1 MVLLIT
7 YRLKDGEVRWPLALI
22 SDALKAGIF
31 QRRRRKTCHSRETF
45 GFKRKKIFIP
55 MSLPSIMA
63 RLWKKPPS
71 FLPSITVRLRSML
84 PPHMRVLLPPHV
96 VLDLPPLVK
105 DPLSSPRPRITSS
118 IRVSPSTKYHR
129 PDVPSSSGFVAIGS
143 RLGVRDDKVKM
154 IVASLRRREVDI
166 YATLCLTFGRRRR
179 NDE

>member
-1 MVLLIT
+1 MSSFPRVSFL
-7 YRLKDGEVRWPLALI
+7 RLNTK
-22 SDALKAGIF
+22 F
-31 QRRRRKTCHSRETF
+31 
-45 GFKRKKIFIP
+45 FIL

-71 FLPSITVRLRSML
+71 FLPSITVRLRTML
-84 PPHMRVLLPPHV
+84 PPHMRVLPPPCV
-96 VLDLPPLVK
+96 VLDLPPLG
-105 DPLSSPRPRITSS
+105 PFLSPRPRIAS
-118 IRVSPSTKYHR
+118 IQVPPSTKCRRRRNVAIDETSPPRKHHR

-143 RLGVRDDKVKM
+143 RLGVRDDKVK